1 MLSTAVKNMKSWK
14 KKKKVKNKSTTS
26 GPPDFILAADIYLAK
41 CFWVIKP
48 EMDTSIIFAQS

>member
-1 MLSTAVKNMKSWK
+1 MKSWK